1 MKTMARYNETY
12 AIAFRLALGLSVFV
26 IILVLI
32 GWYFA
37 SALQWWHLFLAV
49 IAFFGF
55 SYFLVQFNIDAYV
68 YSKIKLIYKT
78 IGVLKSKPTKGVP
91 KAKSHESLEGV
102 NQAMIAWTKRQKN
115 EIEALEKVA
124 AYRREFLGNIS
135 HELKTPI
142 FNIQG
147 YVLTL
152 LDGGLEDENI
162 NRNYLQQ
169 TEKSINRLIAIVE
182 DLEEISKLEAGE
194 LKLNLQRFNLIELIQ
209 EVIEFLEMKTQHY
222 KAQVTIER
230 QVEKSVFVMADK
242 KRIRQVLINLIENA
256 LKYGNKDENKVL
268 IRLFDMDEK
277 YLVEIK
283 DKGPGISQENLPRIF
298 ERFYRVDNSRS
309 REKGGTG
316 LGLAIVKHIVEA
328 HEQSITVRSKLQ
340 QGTTFAFTLGKK

>member
-1 MKTMARYNETY
+1 MARYNETRI
-12 AIAFRLALGLSVFV
+12 IALRLALGLSA
-26 IILVLI
+26 LVATIGLI
-32 GWYFA
+32 NWYFA
-37 SALQWWHLFLAV
+37 PQWHWWQLLLTL
-49 IAFFGF
+49 ITFFVF
-55 SYFLVQFNIDAYV
+55 SYFLVQITIDSYV

-78 IGVLKSKPTKGVP
+78 IGVIKNKPSKGVP

-102 NQAMIAWTKRQKN
+102 NEAMLAWGKRQKN
-115 EIEALEKVA
+115 EIESLKKLAS
-124 AYRREFLGNIS
+124 YRREFLGNIS

-147 YVLTL
+147 YILTL

-162 NRNYLQQ
+162 NRNFLKR

-194 LKLNLQRFNLIELIQ
+194 LKLNIQRFNLTELIQ
-209 EVIEFLEMKTQHY
+209 DVIEFLEMKTQHY
-222 KAQVTIER
+222 DADVSIEK
-230 QVEKSVFVMADK
+230 QSDKPAFVVADK

-256 LKYGNKDENKVL
+256 VKYGDKDENKVL

-277 YLVEIK
+277 FLIEIK
-283 DKGPGISQENLPRIF
+283 DNGPGISKENLTRIF

-328 HEQSITVRSKLQ
+328 HEQSITVRSKLRE
-340 QGTTFAFTLGKK
+340 GTTFAFTLGKK

>member
-1 MKTMARYNETY
+1 MMARYSETRV
-12 AIAFRLALGLSVFV
+12 IALRLALGLSVFAA
-26 IILVLI
+26 ILGLI
-32 GWYFA
+32 SWYFF
-37 SALQWWHLFLAV
+37 SEFHWWLLLLTV
-49 IAFFGF
+49 IVFFGF
-55 SYFLVQFNIDAYV
+55 SYFLVQITIDAYV

-78 IGVLKSKPTKGVP
+78 IGVIKNKPSKGVP

-102 NQAMIAWTKRQKN
+102 NQAMMDWTKRQKN
-115 EIEALEKVA
+115 EIEALRKLA

-162 NRNYLQQ
+162 NRNFLKR
-169 TEKSINRLIAIVE
+169 TEKSINRMIAIVE

-194 LKLNLQRFNLIELIQ
+194 LKLNLQRFNLTELIQ
-209 EVIEFLEMKTQHY
+209 DVIEFLEMKTKHY
-222 KAQVTIER
+222 HAHVSIE
-230 QVEKSVFVMADK
+230 QQSDKPAFVMADK

-256 LKYGNKDENKVL
+256 IKYSDKDDNKVL

-277 YLVEIK
+277 FLVEIK
-283 DKGPGISQENLPRIF
+283 DNGPGISKENLPRIF

-309 REKGGTG
+309 RDKGGTG

-328 HEQSITVRSKLQ
+328 HEQSITARSKLRE
-340 QGTTFAFTLGKK
+340 GTTFAFTLAKK

>member
-1 MKTMARYNETY
+1 MARYNETRV
-12 AIAFRLALGLSVFV
+12 IALRLALGLSVFV
-26 IILVLI
+26 AILGLI
-32 GWYFA
+32 GWYFTPI
-37 SALQWWHLFLAV
+37 LQWWQLLLAV
-49 IAFFGF
+49 SAFFVF
-55 SYFLVQFNIDAYV
+55 SYFLVQITIDAYV

-78 IGVLKSKPTKGVP
+78 IGVIKNKPSKGVP

-115 EIEALEKVA
+115 EIEALKKLA

-162 NRNYLQQ
+162 NRNYLKR
-169 TEKSINRLIAIVE
+169 TEKSINRMIAIVE

-194 LKLNLQRFNLIELIQ
+194 LKLNLEHFNLTELIQ
-209 EVIEFLEMKTQHY
+209 DVIEFLEMKTKQYH
-222 KAQVTIER
+222 AHITIE
-230 QVEKSVFVMADK
+230 QQSEKPSFVMADK

-256 LKYGNKDENKVL
+256 VKYGDKDENKVL
-268 IRLFDMDEK
+268 VRLFDMDETF
-277 YLVEIK
+277 LVEIK
-283 DKGPGISQENLPRIF
+283 DNGPGISKENLPRIF
-298 ERFYRVDNSRS
+298 ERFYRIDNSRS

-328 HEQSITVRSKLQ
+328 HEQSITARSKLRE
-340 QGTTFAFTLGKK
+340 GTTFAFTLGKK

>member
-1 MKTMARYNETY
+1 MKTIARYNETRV
-12 AIAFRLALGLSVFV
+12 IALRLALGLSVFV
-26 IILVLI
+26 AILALV

-37 SALQWWHLFLAV
+37 PVLQWWQILLAV
-49 IAFFGF
+49 VAFFGF
-55 SYFLVQFNIDAYV
+55 SYFLVQFTIDAYV

-78 IGVLKSKPTKGVP
+78 IGVIKNKPSKGVP

-102 NQAMIAWTKRQKN
+102 NQAMIAWSKRQKN
-115 EIEALEKVA
+115 EIEALKKLA

-162 NRNYLQQ
+162 NRNYLKH

-194 LKLNLQRFNLIELIQ
+194 LKLNLQRFNLTELIQ
-209 EVIEFLEMKTQHY
+209 DVIEFLEMKTQHY
-222 KAQVTIER
+222 QAHVIIE
-230 QVEKSVFVMADK
+230 QQSEKPAFVMADK

-256 LKYGNKDENKVL
+256 VKYGDKDENKVL

-277 YLVEIK
+277 FLVEIK
-283 DKGPGISQENLPRIF
+283 DNGPGISKENLPRIF
-298 ERFYRVDNSRS
+298 ERFFRIDNSRS

-328 HEQSITVRSKLQ
+328 HEQSITARSKLRE
-340 QGTTFAFTLGKK
+340 GTTFAFTLGKK